1 MSADSK
7 NTSTPTTGTPTT
19 GGPTT
24 GGPTIG
30 GVPFPHWIRQG
41 RRLCSIG
48 AFVLV
53 VLGGLIAGPAPSRAQ
68 DIQSAPSFVDDF
80 SKFDRSRWYISDGW
94 SNGAFQNCIWS
105 KNLVKL
111 SDGMLTLGFEKRKLK
126 DRDFACAEIQT
137 KQRFGYGT
145 YEARMKTDSGS
156 GVNAAFFSYIGPT
169 DKQPWD
175 EIDFEVL
182 TKDTSKVQ
190 VNAYIAGKGKNEK
203 LVDVPGGTDKA
214 FNDYAFVWEKDRL
227 RWYVNGKL
235 VNTITDP
242 AKLPTHA
249 QKIFLSLW
257 GSDTMKG
264 WMGPFSDPGRKL
276 TTQVDRVAFTALGQT
291 CQFPESLACSITN

>member
-1 MSADSK
+1 MSANPK
-7 NTSTPTTGTPTT
+7 NTSTPTTCTLTT
-19 GGPTT
+19 GPMPFQHWT
-24 GGPTIG
+24 G
-30 GVPFPHWIRQG
+30 QG

-53 VLGGLIAGPAPSRAQ
+53 VLGGLIAGPAPSRSEE
-68 DIQSAPSFVDDF
+68 IQSAPSFVDDF
-80 SKFDRSRWYISDGW
+80 SKFDRSRWYIADGW

-145 YEARMKTDSGS
+145 YEARMKTDTGS
-156 GVNAAFFSYIGPT
+156 GLNAAFFSYIGPS

-175 EIDFEVL
+175 EIDFEIL

-203 LVDVPGGTDKA
+203 LVDVEGGADKA

-249 QKIFLSLW
+249 QKIFFSLW

-276 TTQVDRVAFTALGQT
+276 TMQVDRVAFTALGQP
-291 CQFPESLACSITN
+291 CQFPESLACGITN

>member
-1 MSADSK
+1 MSANPK
-7 NTSTPTTGTPTT
+7 NTSPPTTGTPTT
-19 GGPTT
+19 GGPST
-24 GGPTIG
+24 GRM
-30 GVPFPHWIRQG
+30 PFLRWIRQG
-41 RRLCSIG
+41 RRLSSIG

-53 VLGGLIAGPAPSRAQ
+53 ALGGLIAAPAPSRAQ

-80 SKFDRSRWYISDGW
+80 SKFDRSRWYIADGW
-94 SNGAFQNCIWS
+94 SNGAHQNCIWS

-111 SDGMLTLGFEKRKLK
+111 ADGVLTLGFEKRKLK

-145 YEARMKTDSGS
+145 YEARMKTDTGS
-156 GVNAAFFSYIGPT
+156 GLNAAFFSYIGPS

-175 EIDFEVL
+175 EIDFEIL

-203 LVDVPGGTDKA
+203 LVDVEGGTDKA

-235 VNTITDP
+235 VHTITDP
-242 AKLPTHA
+242 AKLPSHA
-249 QKIFLSLW
+249 QKIFFSLW

-276 TTQVDRVAFTALGQT
+276 TMQVDRVAFTALGQP
-291 CQFPESLACSITN
+291 CQFPESLACGITN